1 MVVVVPV
8 VVIVPVHMAAGA
20 LHRSIVIALD
30 PAAELQ
36 AQAPEAEFLVGESR
50 KRGQVRLRRQR
61 LGALGLEIAHLR
73 PCAEAPGQPLRLA
86 LLDVGAHDVGAVVEA
101 RADALHAAR
110 DLQLVVV
117 PVDDVEAEA
126 DLVDDGVVQV
136 AQSDVEPS
144 HATLRIEVNL
154 DFLLLFT
161 VIVLA
166 SARVVPVLVFLL
178 VVTVELV
185 RKRHAVAAVLG
196 RHAAAREEA
205 VAEEADAGAGVGQ
218 LGCGVRN
225 RALRGVVVAGPPH
238 AAAGPEQ

>member
-1 MVVVVPV
+1 M

-20 LHRSIVIALD
+20 LHRSIVIAID

-144 HATLRIEVNL
+144 HATLRIEVDR
-154 DFLLLFT
+154 DFLLVA

-166 SARVVPVLVFLL
+166 FILVVPVLVFLL

-185 RKRHAVAAVLG
+185 RKRHAVATVLG